1 MFPLFFSLHIYPRIF
16 TVSLQKIDLKT
27 NFGGNMPKIGKHSFR
42 LENKPE
48 IISSA
53 CFVGSREGNGPM
65 GKYFD
70 AVCEDDTLGLKSW
83 EQAESRMFESSVRL
97 ALAKINRTPEDL
109 SCVLGGD
116 LLNQI
121 ISSGFAARELK
132 TPFLGLYGACS
143 AISESLI
150 IGGMLVDGGYTGLT
164 ACAASS
170 HFSSVERQFRFPLEM
185 GTQPVPTSQR
195 TVTGAGCV
203 ILNSAQKTENT
214 EKTENSGE
222 AGNNEETGKTGERE
236 ETESSEKS
244 DGTRN
249 SGETG
254 NREKTENTV
263 KTGNSR
269 ETGSPENKVF
279 SHIVL
284 TGGTIG
290 KVSDYGITDGN
301 NMGAA
306 MAPAAAQTICDH
318 FDDFSVSP
326 SDYDC
331 IVTGDLGILGSDML
345 YELCRERGHEIK
357 QRHTD
362 CGKLMFEGEKDVNCG
377 ASGCGCAATLLSG
390 FFLPEI
396 EKGKYNKILFVATG
410 ALLSSVSSL
419 QGESIPG
426 IAHGIV
432 IERV

>member
-1 MFPLFFSLHIYPRIF
+1 
-16 TVSLQKIDLKT
+16 
-27 NFGGNMPKIGKHSFR
+27 MPKVGKHSFK
-42 LENKPE
+42 LENKPR

-53 CFVGSREGNGPM
+53 SFVGSREGNGPM

-70 AVCEDDTLGLKSW
+70 TVCEDDTLGLKSW
-83 EQAESRMFESSVRL
+83 EQAESRMFESSVCL

-109 SCVLGGD
+109 SCILGGD

-132 TPFLGLYGACS
+132 APFLGLYGACS
-143 AISESLI
+143 AICESLI
-150 IGGMLVDGGYTGLT
+150 IGGMLVDGGYTQLT

-195 TVTGAGCV
+195 TVTGAGCI
-203 ILNSAQKTENT
+203 ILNS
-214 EKTENSGE
+214 
-222 AGNNEETGKTGERE
+222 TGKTKDSANLKEIQKEDCEKNAEKAVKPGRTGKSEKEEKTGIVE
-236 ETESSEKS
+236 ETENNA
-244 DGTRN
+244 DY
-249 SGETG
+249 
-254 NREKTENTV
+254 
-263 KTGNSR
+263 
-269 ETGSPENKVF
+269 VF
-279 SHIVL
+279 NHIAL

-290 KVSDYGITDGN
+290 KVADYGITDGN

-345 YELCRERGHEIK
+345 YELCRKRGHEIK
-357 QRHTD
+357 QRHID

-377 ASGCGCAATLLSG
+377 ASGCGCAATLLAG

-396 EKGKYNKILFVATG
+396 EKGKYKKILFTATG

-426 IAHGIV
+426 IAHAIV